1 MLLGGKAA
9 RGPGPTPPPPD
20 TPISAQGCL
29 RPHLRSPPSPRGP
42 LALGRPHRAPFFQ
55 STTGAQPSTPPVG
68 LRNLTVGQA
77 AVAEA
82 APSGLAGGPTPPPG
96 LAEAM
101 GALGLDGER
110 EYAGDI
116 FASVMFP
123 QADRPLPSPDL
134 SPAVTPE
141 MRALVVDWL
150 VQEYLGL
157 AGDTLFLAVHLLDS
171 FLRAASSVRPRRL
184 QLLAVACF
192 FLACKVEECTCPEPA
207 SLCLLGA
214 DSFSPAELL
223 RAERRVLSRLDFQLH
238 YPGPLLC
245 LRLLAALA
253 RAPRQ
258 VLLLA
263 QYFLELS
270 LLEAALLRWEPGR
283 RAAAALGLAR
293 GTLQEAAGAPG
304 LAVYRYRGP
313 PGDGTGG
320 TSRAAPPRPAPDPIP
335 SLPFLSSGA
344 ARRSWS
350 PSKPPWSGRR
360 SAPPLRGSGPS
371 SSSTRGP
378 SACRPASRPPAS
390 SATAAA
396 AGLSPDGGPGL
407 AGPLPW
413 AASPRPDP
421 PRRWTPRGGQAG
433 GLKKKRGSVCPRLCL
448 CPCVCASVRASV
460 PLSVPLSVRPSVRPS

>member
-150 VQEYLGL
+150 VQVHVGVPGPGRGHALPGRAPAGL
-157 AGDTLFLAVHLLDS
+157 LPA
-171 FLRAASSVRPRRL
+171 RR
-184 QLLAVACF
+184 
-192 FLACKVEECTCPEPA
+192 
-207 SLCLLGA
+207 LLGA
-214 DSFSPAELL
+214 PAPPAAPGGGLFFPGL
-223 RAERRVLSRLDFQLH
+223 QSGGMHVPRARL
-238 YPGPLLC
+238 PL
-245 LRLLAALA
+245 
-253 RAPRQ
+253 P
-258 VLLLA
+258 
-263 QYFLELS
+263 
-270 LLEAALLRWEPGR
+270 PGR
-283 RAAAALGLAR
+283 RLLLPGRAAAGRAEGAEPPGLPAALPGPPALPPPPRRPGPGAPAGPAPGPVLPGAVPAGGRAAALGAGASSRRRPGLGSRDVAGSGGSPRAGGVQVPGAPR
-293 GTLQEAAGAPG
+293 GRDRWDLPGRSTSPSPGPHSLFAVPFLRRSEAELEPIQTSMVRSALSAPAPG
-304 LAVYRYRGP
+304 LGAIFLKYARPQRLQ
-313 PGDGTGG
+313 
-320 TSRAAPPRPAPDPIP
+320 TS
-335 SLPFLSSGA
+335 L
-344 ARRSWS
+344 
-350 PSKPPWSGRR
+350 
-360 SAPPLRGSGPS
+360 
-371 SSSTRGP
+371 
-378 SACRPASRPPAS
+378 
-390 SATAAA
+390 TAAC
-396 AGLSPDGGPGL
+396 LL
-407 AGPLPW
+407 RHRRRR
-413 AASPRPDP
+413 RPQP
-421 PRRWTPRGGQAG
+421 
-433 GLKKKRGSVCPRLCL
+433 
-448 CPCVCASVRASV
+448 
-460 PLSVPLSVRPSVRPS
+460 

>member
-150 VQEYLGL
+150 VQVHVGVPGPGRGHALPGRAPAGL
-157 AGDTLFLAVHLLDS
+157 LPA
-171 FLRAASSVRPRRL
+171 RR
-184 QLLAVACF
+184 
-192 FLACKVEECTCPEPA
+192 
-207 SLCLLGA
+207 LLGA
-214 DSFSPAELL
+214 PAPPAAPGGGLFFPGL
-223 RAERRVLSRLDFQLH
+223 QSGGMHVPRARL
-238 YPGPLLC
+238 PL
-245 LRLLAALA
+245 
-253 RAPRQ
+253 P
-258 VLLLA
+258 
-263 QYFLELS
+263 
-270 LLEAALLRWEPGR
+270 PGR
-283 RAAAALGLAR
+283 RLLLPGRAAAGRAEGAEPPGLPAALPGPPALPPPPRRPGPGAPAGPAPGPVLPGAVPAGGRAAALGAGASSRRRPGLGSRDVAGSGGSPRAGGVQRGGAGAHPNLHGPVGAQRPRSGAR
-293 GTLQEAAGAPG
+293 GHLPQ
-304 LAVYRYRGP
+304 V
-313 PGDGTGG
+313 
-320 TSRAAPPRPAPDPIP
+320 RAAPAPADQPHGR
-335 SLPFLSSGA
+335 LP
-344 ARRSWS
+344 
-350 PSKPPWSGRR
+350 PP
-360 SAPPLRGSGPS
+360 PPP
-371 SSSTRGP
+371 P
-378 SACRPASRPPAS
+378 PPAS
-390 SATAAA
+390 ALTVAPAWPA
-396 AGLSPDGGPGL
+396 PSP
-407 AGPLPW
+407 GPL
-413 AASPRPDP
+413 RPGRTHP
-421 PRRWTPRGGQAG
+421 GAG
-433 GLKKKRGSVCPRLCL
+433 RHGEAKPGD
-448 CPCVCASVRASV
+448 
-460 PLSVPLSVRPSVRPS
+460 